1 MLATLAGYSRL
12 CPDMEPHFALSFR
25 GRLNDELAKAQAPV
39 HFLGEVKASRPF
51 SVIRA
56 RRDLKRLLTTNPF
69 DFVICHSPWSL
80 AVFGPT
86 AKSLGLALV
95 FWLHDEARGSH
106 WTERWARW
114 TRPVIA
120 ICNSHFTARTLPK
133 IFPGINAQVIYCP
146 VPPSAAF
153 NEATRQKIRGELQT
167 RRDSVVIIQV
177 SRMEEWKG
185 HALLLRALERIKE
198 TTEWTCWFVGGSQRP
213 AEVRYV
219 ERLRELASA
228 AGLNDRIRFTGERSD
243 VQALLASADIYCQ
256 PNLSPEPFGIAFI
269 EALYSG
275 LPVVA
280 TATGGAKEIVD
291 DTCGILVPPRDEEAL
306 AGSLDMLIRDAAMRH
321 RLGSRGPARA
331 SELCEVRTQLNL
343 LKDSLATI
351 SERAVA

>member
-1 MLATLAGYSRL
+1 MLATLARCRRL

-25 GRLNDELAKAQAPV
+25 GRLSDELAETQAPV
-39 HFLGEVKASRPF
+39 YFLGETKASRPF

-56 RRDLKRLLTTNPF
+56 RRDLKRLLTTIGF

-80 AVFGPT
+80 AVFGSA
-86 AKSLGLALV
+86 AKSVGIPLV

-114 TRPVIA
+114 TRPVIT

-133 IFPGINAQVIYCP
+133 LFPGVQAQVIYCP
-146 VPPSAAF
+146 VPPSDAF
-153 NEATRQKIRGELQT
+153 DEATRQKIRGELQT
-167 RRDSVVIIQV
+167 RPDSVVIIQV

-185 HALLLRALERIKE
+185 QELLLRALERIKE
-198 TTEWTCWFVGGSQRP
+198 SPKWTCWIVGGSQRP
-213 AEVRYV
+213 AESRYV
-219 ERLRELASA
+219 EGLKELASA
-228 AGLNDRIRFTGERSD
+228 AGLDDRTRFTGERSD

-306 AGSLDMLIRDAAMRH
+306 AGSLDTLIRDAAMRQ
-321 RLGSRGPARA
+321 RLGSNGPARA
-331 SELCEVRTQLNL
+331 VKLCDVRTQLNL